1 MISILIIGIRPDYLF
16 LYNYSYSSEIFRIIY
31 LLMFSCLESF
41 YEEDRHLIEF
51 IV

>member
-1 MISILIIGIRPDYLF
+1 MISILIIGIRPDFF